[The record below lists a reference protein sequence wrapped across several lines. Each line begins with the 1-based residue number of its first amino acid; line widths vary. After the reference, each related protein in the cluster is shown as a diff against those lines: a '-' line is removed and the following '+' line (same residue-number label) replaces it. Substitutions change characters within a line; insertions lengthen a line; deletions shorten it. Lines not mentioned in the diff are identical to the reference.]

1 MEDDMGVLNDI
12 EPKEVFRQFEALS
25 QVPRRTYRC
34 DKIGDY
40 CVEFAK
46 EHSLEYVRD
55 EVGNV
60 VIYKPGTAGYED
72 SEPVILQ
79 GHMDMVASK
88 TPESGHDFD
97 TEPLEI
103 FVEDGYIGAKDTTL
117 GGDDGIALAYAMAI
131 LASKD
136 IPHPPVEAVF
146 TVDEEIGMGGAHA
159 FDTSLLKGRKF
170 LNIDGEEDGVFT
182 VGCAGGM
189 VCDVVI
195 PVSRRERNG
204 VRVTISS
211 KGYIGGHSGNDIQ
224 RQRGNAIKDM
234 GRILYALSKKI
245 DFSLLSVNGGNAANV
260 IAQYCTAEVVMSAD
274 RAGNFIER
282 LNELTDTIRDEY
294 SGSEPDLEI
303 SAEIGEEDEHSVM
316 NWESTVNMIWYLYGA
331 LDGVQAMDR
340 NVKGSVESSLN
351 TGIVATA
358 DAECRVTYQ
367 MRSSIL
373 SKMEEMLLRLG
384 MWSEIVGGHVDID
397 SSYPAWPYNPVSE
410 LRPLMVETYK
420 ELFGEEP
427 VVDVMHA
434 GLEGGILIGKD
445 PDLDIVTFGPD
456 MLNVHTP
463 GERLSIESTAK
474 NWEFLK
480 AVLAKLK

>member
-1 MEDDMGVLNDI
+1 MGVLSDL
-12 EPKEVFRQFEALS
+12 EPKEVFEQFEALS
-25 QVPRRTYRC
+25 MVPRRTYRC
-34 DKIGDY
+34 EKIGDY

-46 EHSLEYVRD
+46 QHGLEYVRD
-55 EVGNV
+55 EAGNI
-60 VIYKPGTAGYED
+60 VIYKPGTAGYEN

-88 TPESGHDFD
+88 TTDSDHDFD
-97 TEPLEI
+97 TEPLEL
-103 FVEDGYIGAKDTTL
+103 FVEDGYVGAKNTTL
-117 GGDDGIALAYAMAI
+117 GGDDGIALAYTMAI
-131 LASKD
+131 LASDD

-159 FDTSLLKGRKF
+159 LDTSLLKGKKLF
-170 LNIDGEEDGVFT
+170 NIDGEEDGVLI
-182 VGCAGGM
+182 VGCAGGT
-189 VCDVVI
+189 VCNVVI
-195 PVSRRERNG
+195 PVSRRQRNG
-204 VRVTISS
+204 VRITISS

-224 RQRGNAIKDM
+224 KQRGNAIKDM

-260 IAQYCTAEVVMSAD
+260 ITQYCTAEVVMSVD
-274 RAGNFIER
+274 RAENFRER
-282 LNELTDTIRDEY
+282 LEELAGIIKNEY
-294 SGSEPDLEI
+294 AGSEPDLAI
-303 SAEIGEEDEHSVM
+303 TAEIGKEDEYSVM

-331 LDGVQAMDR
+331 IDGVQTMDR
-340 NVKGSVESSLN
+340 NVAGSVESSLN
-351 TGIVATA
+351 TGIVITTE
-358 DAECRVTYQ
+358 AECRVTYQ
-367 MRSSIL
+367 LRSSV
-373 SKMEEMLLRLG
+373 SSRMDEMMQRLG
-384 MWSEIVGGHVDID
+384 MWSEIVGGHIVVD

-410 LRPLMVETYK
+410 LRPVMIETYR

-434 GLEGGILIGKD
+434 GLEGGILMGKD
-445 PDLDIVTFGPD
+445 PDLDIVTFGPA

-463 GERLSIESTAK
+463 GERLNIESSAK